1 MSKVIL
7 VYAHGGTNPNDPGAV
22 NEKINVKE
30 RDFIK
35 NFFDKYL
42 GAAFKAKGI
51 ETVFVQQSPNWYSID
66 KLVDKVYVAGDI
78 AISCHLNASATASST
93 GTETL
98 HAKGSITG
106 EKLAKLVQSK
116 LVGVLGLKDRGLKS
130 ITRDDRGGRLVAGTK
145 PPCILAE
152 LFFVSN
158 ENDYK
163 KAVDKQK
170 EMAEAI
176 VQAVVEFRQK

>member
-7 VYAHGGTNPNDPGAV
+7 VYAHGGINPNDPGAV

-66 KLVDKVYVAGDI
+66 KQVNAVYAVGDI
-78 AISCHLNASATASST
+78 AISCHLNAASSPTAT

-98 HAKGSITG
+98 YATGSKNG

-116 LVGVLGLKDRGLKS
+116 LVTVLGLKDRGSKS
-130 ITRDDRGGRLVAGTK
+130 ITKEDRGGRLVAGTK
-145 PPCILAE
+145 PPCILTE

-163 KAVDKQK
+163 VANAKQK